1 MTVSFAYD
9 WVDAA
14 PSPDVAMGQTM
25 AQLSIRVNGEVVT
38 AVYDR
43 SSNARRDH
51 VVVPLL
57 SVAEWVVGNWCHLWH
72 ELPDTT
78 GEMAEQKPGFEQRH
92 NLAFAGD
99 GFLLPKLTMV
109 PSSDAM
115 ESDAMAQLRW
125 TPWQPQHARIEFVAE
140 GKATVAR
147 DQLQKELGGVVEA
160 VLERLRS
167 LGHRQDSVVSD
178 LQDPWD
184 AIKALDPEEDEFC
197 RAAAL
202 LGVDPFAVE
211 QEMEEAITAFWQH
224 TGTAIREDM
233 LASLDEATLPGAS
246 RWLDHTRAWLEG
258 EDNDNGNEWAAIRHG
273 LPPVP
278 MTTPWQQG
286 YALARS
292 LRRALD
298 HGDGRFEFAAP
309 GQPALHHRET
319 AMPSSRME
327 GLVAADGPAC
337 AITRQKRETTARRF
351 VLARALG
358 DYMGRSEAG
367 LGILTTMDTMRQA
380 RSRAFAAELLA
391 PAESLLPR
399 LADGVEADV
408 IHDLGQEFA
417 VSPWVIRHQI
427 RNHGLPQPCSGGL
440 PG

>member
-1 MTVSFAYD
+1 MTVSFTFD

-14 PSPDVAMGQTM
+14 PSPDGVMGQTM
-25 AQLSIRVNGEVVT
+25 AQLWIRVNGEAVT

-43 SSNARRDH
+43 RNNARRDH

-78 GEMAEQKPGFEQRH
+78 GEMARQKPGFEQRH

-99 GFLLPKLTMV
+99 GFLWPKLTMV

-115 ESDAMAQLRW
+115 EQLRW

-140 GKATVAR
+140 GKVRVAC
-147 DQLQKELGGVVEA
+147 DQLQEELGGVVEA
-160 VLERLRS
+160 VLERLRNF
-167 LGHRQDSVVSD
+167 GHRQDSVVSD
-178 LQDPWD
+178 LQDAWD
-184 AIKALDPEEDEFC
+184 TIKALDPEEDEFC

-211 QEMEEAITAFWQH
+211 QDMEEAIIAFWQR
-224 TGTAIREDM
+224 TETAIREDM

-246 RWLDHTRAWLEG
+246 RWLDHTRAWLED
-258 EDNDNGNEWAAIRHG
+258 EDNGNEWGAIRDG

-292 LRRALD
+292 LRRALS
-298 HGDGRFEFAAP
+298 HGDGQFDFAAP

-319 AMPSSRME
+319 AMPSSRIE
-327 GLVAADGPAC
+327 GLVAAGGPAC
-337 AITRQKRETTARRF
+337 AITSQRRETTAKRF

-367 LGILTTMDTMRQA
+367 LGILTSMDTMRQA

-391 PAESLLPR
+391 PAESLRPR
-399 LADGVEADV
+399 LADRGAEENV

-417 VSPWVIRHQI
+417 VSPWVINHQI
-427 RNHGLPQPCSGGL
+427 RNHGLPQPCSSGL